1 MKLHLGSGNRYREGW
16 TNVDLFA
23 ERADVREDLR
33 TVSFPA
39 VSATV
44 CEFVHCIEHFN
55 RADGLAICAKVFSWL
70 VPGGTVLVETPNR
83 TRCQEL
89 CGSKLEKK
97 QINGS
102 KGILGGRHGDKQ
114 KWHDF
119 LIAHRFLIAE
129 QSVNGVPPN
138 EIVPEEYRQ
147 PGTWHLYVWS
157 PGELS
162 SELER
167 IGFRCT
173 TGVGQSH
180 GVRYGRDFRC
190 VGVKP

>member
-1 MKLHLGSGNRYREGW
+1 MKIHLGSGSKYREGW
-16 TNVDLFA
+16 VNVDLYA

-33 TVSFPA
+33 TVAFPSG
-39 VSATV
+39 SATEAEMIHV
-44 CEFVHCIEHFN
+44 IEHFE
-55 RADGLAICAKVFSWL
+55 RAEALTICAHVFDWL
-70 VPGGTVLVETPNR
+70 APGASFLIETPNR
-83 TRCQEL
+83 IQCRKL
-89 CGSKLEKK
+89 CLMNHFKK

-129 QSVNGVPPN
+129 RSANGVPPN

-147 PGTWHLYVWS
+147 PGAAHLFVWS
-157 PGELS
+157 PEELA

-167 IGFRCT
+167 IGFKAT
-173 TGVGQSH
+173 IGNATAH
-180 GVRYGRDFRC
+180 GHRFGRDFR
-190 VGVKP
+190 VTGTKP